1 MGTTDDS
8 CSPACDTCTGPS
20 PTQCLSC
27 AAPRVYLAGSCVG
40 YTASTGV
47 CDSSLSNLDGVYV
60 VNNDKQACDG
70 EYPRLITAEY

>member
-27 AAPRVYLAGSCVG
+27 AAPRVNLAGSCVG